1 MLCPELDAETNA
13 SPSAAVSE
21 ARRCLRRERSRSS
34 LRPRASA
41 LRRLL
46 TVDGVVPSTLSIV
59 AAGLSEAMSTVRNTE
74 KSEQRCWGKMAC
86 FRNGQKNPGFF
97 RWNPL
102 FSGSC
107 GALIEEVRRPR

>member
-21 ARRCLRRERSRSS
+21 ARRCLRRARSRSS

-59 AAGLSEAMSTVRNTE
+59 AAGLSEAMSIVRNTE
-74 KSEQRCWGKMAC
+74 KSEQRCWAC
-86 FRNGQKNPGFF
+86 FRNGQKNPV
-97 RWNPL
+97 
-102 FSGSC
+102 FSG
-107 GALIEEVRRPR
+107 GIRYFPAVVAR